1 MKKGLF
7 ALALGTFTLGMTEF
21 IIEGIIT
28 DVAHNMN
35 VSIPE
40 AGHLISIY
48 ALGVCAGAFS
58 LILMHKYRPKKILMF
73 LASIITI
80 GAIIAS
86 VAPTY
91 WLLLCA
97 RFIQGLPHGAYFGTA
112 TIVAVK
118 MAKEGKGTKAVAMMC
133 AGMPVANLVGVPI
146 GTFLSHAFSWR
157 VPFVSCIVLGIMTMY
172 MIHRWVPDVA
182 ALPNKGMKAQ
192 FHFLRS
198 LAPWL
203 IIAAT
208 FLGSAGMLSWFSYIS
223 PLLQMEGGFSASS
236 ISLLMILAGGGM
248 VVGNLTS
255 GPLSDR
261 FKPGRITSCYLV
273 LAATSLLLTFFFS
286 AYAWAVAVLMF
297 FTCVCL
303 FGVGSPEQYLIVKHS
318 EGGEMLGGCCIQAAF
333 NSGNALGALL
343 GGIPISLGMGYNYP
357 ALIGVPLTLGG
368 AICLYIFHKRF
379 EGPSTLGK

>member
-157 VPFVSCIVLGIMTMY
+157 VPFVSCILLGIMTMY

-192 FHFLRS
+192 FRFLRNK
-198 LAPWL
+198 APWL

-208 FLGSAGMLSWFSYIS
+208 FLGNGGILCWFSYIS
-223 PLLQMEGGFSASS
+223 PAASDGGRIQRSQHLSADDSCRRRNGSRQSGECLACRPFQAGPLYLLSPVSGGSS
-236 ISLLMILAGGGM
+236 IICSPSSSLLSAG
-248 VVGNLTS
+248 
-255 GPLSDR
+255 
-261 FKPGRITSCYLV
+261 Y
-273 LAATSLLLTFFFS
+273 
-286 AYAWAVAVLMF
+286 
-297 FTCVCL
+297 
-303 FGVGSPEQYLIVKHS
+303 Q
-318 EGGEMLGGCCIQAAF
+318 
-333 NSGNALGALL
+333 
-343 GGIPISLGMGYNYP
+343 
-357 ALIGVPLTLGG
+357 
-368 AICLYIFHKRF
+368 
-379 EGPSTLGK
+379 

>member
-28 DVAHNMN
+28 DVAHNMS

-97 RFIQGLPHGAYFGTA
+97 RFIQGLPHAAYFGTA

-118 MAKEGKGTKAVAMMC
+118 MAKEGKESCVQLASTFCQLHIARYHDDVYDSQMGSGRGCVA
-133 AGMPVANLVGVPI
+133 
-146 GTFLSHAFSWR
+146 
-157 VPFVSCIVLGIMTMY
+157 
-172 MIHRWVPDVA
+172 
-182 ALPNKGMKAQ
+182 
-192 FHFLRS
+192 
-198 LAPWL
+198 
-203 IIAAT
+203 
-208 FLGSAGMLSWFSYIS
+208 
-223 PLLQMEGGFSASS
+223 E
-236 ISLLMILAGGGM
+236 
-248 VVGNLTS
+248 
-255 GPLSDR
+255 
-261 FKPGRITSCYLV
+261 
-273 LAATSLLLTFFFS
+273 
-286 AYAWAVAVLMF
+286 
-297 FTCVCL
+297 
-303 FGVGSPEQYLIVKHS
+303 
-318 EGGEMLGGCCIQAAF
+318 
-333 NSGNALGALL
+333 
-343 GGIPISLGMGYNYP
+343 
-357 ALIGVPLTLGG
+357 
-368 AICLYIFHKRF
+368 
-379 EGPSTLGK
+379 

>member
-157 VPFVSCIVLGIMTMY
+157 VPFVSCILLGIMTMY

-286 AYAWAVAVLMF
+286 AYAWAVAVLLF

>member
-7 ALALGTFTLGMTEF
+7 ALALGTFTLGIAEF

-28 DVAHNMN
+28 DIAHNMN

-118 MAKEGKGTKAVAMMC
+118 MAKEGKGTKAVAMM
-133 AGMPVANLVGVPI
+133 
-146 GTFLSHAFSWR
+146 
-157 VPFVSCIVLGIMTMY
+157 
-172 MIHRWVPDVA
+172 
-182 ALPNKGMKAQ
+182 
-192 FHFLRS
+192 
-198 LAPWL
+198 
-203 IIAAT
+203 
-208 FLGSAGMLSWFSYIS
+208 
-223 PLLQMEGGFSASS
+223 
-236 ISLLMILAGGGM
+236 
-248 VVGNLTS
+248 
-255 GPLSDR
+255 
-261 FKPGRITSCYLV
+261 
-273 LAATSLLLTFFFS
+273 
-286 AYAWAVAVLMF
+286 
-297 FTCVCL
+297 
-303 FGVGSPEQYLIVKHS
+303 
-318 EGGEMLGGCCIQAAF
+318 
-333 NSGNALGALL
+333 
-343 GGIPISLGMGYNYP
+343 
-357 ALIGVPLTLGG
+357 
-368 AICLYIFHKRF
+368 
-379 EGPSTLGK
+379 